1 MHILIAGGAGFIG
14 SHLCEKLH
22 ADGHHILCLDNLSTG
37 RLSNISN
44 LEISR
49 RFKFLLHDIT
59 EPLTEKVDFICN
71 LACPASPPAYQ
82 RDPIKTFE
90 TNVIGSLNLLDLA
103 EKLGVPMLQAST
115 SEVYGDP
122 TISPQI
128 ESYWGNVN
136 PIGVRSCYDEGK
148 RAAETLC
155 ADFRRARGVD
165 TRIVRIFN
173 TYGPKMDPNDGRVV
187 SNFLLQ
193 AINGEEITIYG
204 DGTQTRSFCF
214 IDDLVAGIRAMMAV
228 DMAGPINLGSPI
240 EVTVLELANRVLE
253 LTKSRSKI
261 SFMQL
266 PQDDPKQRQPDITL
280 AKQYLGWQP
289 QINLCDGLRITA
301 AYFKREIRNTLSA
314 VLHGN

>member
-240 EVTVLELANRVLE
+240 EMTVLELANRVLE

-301 AYFKREIRNTLSA
+301 AYFKREISHISRLA
-314 VLHGN
+314 

>member
-240 EVTVLELANRVLE
+240 EMTVLELANRVLE

>member
-1 MHILIAGGAGFIG
+1 MRILIAGGAGFIG

-49 RFKFLLHDIT
+49 RFKFLLHDII

-148 RAAETLC
+148 RAVETLC

-228 DMAGPINLGSPI
+228 DMAGPVNLGSPI
-240 EVTVLELANRVLE
+240 EMTVLELANRVLE

-266 PQDDPKQRQPDITL
+266 PQDDPKKRQPDITL

-314 VLHGN
+314 VVHGN